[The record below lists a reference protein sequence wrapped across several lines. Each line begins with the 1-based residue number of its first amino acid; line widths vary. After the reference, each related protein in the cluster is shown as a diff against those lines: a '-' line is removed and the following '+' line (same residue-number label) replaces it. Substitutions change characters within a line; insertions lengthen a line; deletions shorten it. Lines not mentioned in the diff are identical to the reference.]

1 MMITRN
7 ELIATFLSV
16 SIVSIIIATL
26 WYLLWVYV
34 IKVNPL
40 IIELFDL
47 NKKTK
52 ENTIKQQ

>member
-1 MMITRN
+1 MITRN

-16 SIVSIIIATL
+16 LIVSSIIVSL

-40 IIELFDL
+40 IVELFDL
-47 NKKTK
+47 NKNTK
-52 ENTIKQQ
+52 DNTIKQQ